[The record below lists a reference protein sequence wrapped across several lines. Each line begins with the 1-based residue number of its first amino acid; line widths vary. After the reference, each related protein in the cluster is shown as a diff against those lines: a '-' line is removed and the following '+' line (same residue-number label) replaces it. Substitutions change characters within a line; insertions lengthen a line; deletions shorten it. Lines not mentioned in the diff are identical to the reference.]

1 MFELFA
7 VLAAHVLLAVVAA
20 HVIALAPLKRP
31 QQPSVGQNKGDIE
44 QVKCRAPGL
53 SDHAS
58 PIRQTEARAKRT
70 LERTPIKTSLRKGAG
85 GKASPPLLPTPR
97 GQEWDDKGKAL
108 GVEKKATANGRH
120 SSS

>member
-7 VLAAHVLLAVVAA
+7 VLAALVLLAVVAA
-20 HVIALAPLKRP
+20 HGIALAPLKRP
-31 QQPSVGQNKGDIE
+31 QQPSVGQSKGDIE

-85 GKASPPLLPTPR
+85 EKLHLPCSR
-97 GQEWDDKGKAL
+97 RLAG
-108 GVEKKATANGRH
+108 
-120 SSS
+120 